1 MNNIYLMPS
10 FYSHLLNGLLFFLA
24 AIFLYL
30 HFKSIKN
37 LDSYKVIII
46 ILLFSVA
53 IGIHGLG
60 HLGLEYIYNFN
71 PITYLY

>member
-1 MNNIYLMPS
+1 MDNIYLMPS
-10 FYSHLLNGLLFFLA
+10 FYSHLLNGLLFLFA
-24 AIFLYL
+24 SIFLYL
-30 HFKSIKN
+30 HFNSIKKI
-37 LDSYKVIII
+37 DSYKEIIL
-46 ILLFSVA
+46 ILLFSIA